1 MALTTRGGGGG
12 GDKAPPPSASDSSL
26 GFLTKRD
33 TEVKLPRATRVKN
46 KTPASVQITAEQILR
61 EARERQE
68 PEIRPPKQKIT
79 DSIELSE
86 YRLRR
91 RKEFEDVIRRVR
103 WNVNAWVKY
112 AKWEEQ
118 QQDFTRARSVYERAL
133 DVAHRDHTLWLKYA
147 EFEMRNRFINHAR
160 NVWDRAVSLLP
171 RVDQLWYKYI
181 HMEELL
187 GAVANAR
194 QVFER
199 WMAWRPDT
207 AGWNSYIKFELRYGE
222 VERARAIY
230 ERFVAEHPWPDTFIR
245 YAKFEMKRGEVER
258 ARRVYE
264 RAADLLADDEDAEVL
279 FVAFAEFEE
288 RCREVE
294 RARAIYKY
302 SLDRVPKGRAEELY
316 RKFLAFEKQFG
327 DREGIED
334 AIVGK
339 RRFQYEDEVRKN
351 PLNYDSWFD
360 YIRLEESVGNKD
372 RIREVYERAISNIPP
387 AEEKRYWQRYIYLW
401 INYALYEE
409 LDAKDMERTREVYRE
424 CLKLIPHKK
433 FTFAK
438 LWLMA
443 AQFEIRQKNLKAA
456 RQILGN
462 AIGMAPKGKIFK
474 KYIEIELYLGNFD
487 RCRTLY
493 EKYIEWSPANCYAWR
508 KYAELEKNLSETDRA
523 RSIYELAIAQPALD
537 TPEVLWKEY
546 LQFEIDENE
555 FDRTRELYERL
566 LDRTKHLKVW
576 ISYAEFEA
584 SAGLGGE
591 DSESEEIKNEVGY
604 QEQQMERIRRCRA
617 VFERAFDYFRTSAPE
632 LKEERA
638 MLLEDWLNKEV
649 SFDDLGDVTLVQK
662 KAPRKVKRKRPIPTE
677 DGSTVAYE
685 EYIDYIFPDEVA
697 LAPNLKILEA
707 AYKWKKQRTDDADD
721 D

>member
-1 MALTTRGGGGG
+1 MRRRRRPLPIPAS
-12 GDKAPPPSASDSSL
+12 AFSPSATPRSSY
-26 GFLTKRD
+26 
-33 TEVKLPRATRVKN
+33 
-46 KTPASVQITAEQILR
+46 PAPIQITAEQILR

-79 DSIELSE
+79 DPQELSE
-86 YRLRR
+86 YRLRK

-103 WNVNAWVKY
+103 WSVSAWVKY
-112 AKWEEQ
+112 ARWEEQ
-118 QQDFTRARSVYERAL
+118 QLDFARARSVYERTL

-147 EFEMRNRFINHAR
+147 EFEMRNRFVNHAR

-199 WMAWRPDT
+199 WMSWRPDT

-230 ERFVAEHPWPDTFIR
+230 ERFVAEHPRPDTFIR

-302 SLDRVPKGRAEELY
+302 ALDRVPKGRAEELY

-360 YIRLEESVGNKD
+360 YIRLEESVGNND
-372 RIREVYERAISNIPP
+372 RIREVYERAIANVPP
-387 AEEKRYWQRYIYLW
+387 CRSAEEKRYWQRYIYLW

-409 LDAKDMERTREVYRE
+409 LDA
-424 CLKLIPHKK
+424 
-433 FTFAK
+433 
-438 LWLMA
+438 
-443 AQFEIRQKNLKAA
+443 Q
-456 RQILGN
+456 
-462 AIGMAPKGKIFK
+462 
-474 KYIEIELYLGNFD
+474 
-487 RCRTLY
+487 
-493 EKYIEWSPANCYAWR
+493 
-508 KYAELEKNLSETDRA
+508 
-523 RSIYELAIAQPALD
+523 
-537 TPEVLWKEY
+537 
-546 LQFEIDENE
+546 
-555 FDRTRELYERL
+555 DRTDQGGLQGMP
-566 LDRTKHLKVW
+566 
-576 ISYAEFEA
+576 EA
-584 SAGLGGE
+584 DSSQEVHICKDVAHGGP
-591 DSESEEIKNEVGY
+591 V
-604 QEQQMERIRRCRA
+604 
-617 VFERAFDYFRTSAPE
+617 
-632 LKEERA
+632 
-638 MLLEDWLNKEV
+638 
-649 SFDDLGDVTLVQK
+649 
-662 KAPRKVKRKRPIPTE
+662 
-677 DGSTVAYE
+677 
-685 EYIDYIFPDEVA
+685 
-697 LAPNLKILEA
+697 
-707 AYKWKKQRTDDADD
+707 
-721 D
+721 

>member
-1 MALTTRGGGGG
+1 MA
-12 GDKAPPPSASDSSL
+12 
-26 GFLTKRD
+26 
-33 TEVKLPRATRVKN
+33 
-46 KTPASVQITAEQILR
+46 I
-61 EARERQE
+61 
-68 PEIRPPKQKIT
+68 
-79 DSIELSE
+79 
-86 YRLRR
+86 RR
-91 RKEFEDVIRRVR
+91 RRTSTGSPHGVPWAPAARDSVS
-103 WNVNAWVKY
+103 AWVKY
-112 AKWEEQ
+112 ARWEEGQ
-118 QQDFTRARSVYERAL
+118 KDFARARSVYERAL
-133 DVAHRDHTLWLKYA
+133 EVAHRDHTLWLKYA
-147 EFEMRNRFINHAR
+147 EFEMRNRYVNHAR
-160 NVWDRAVSLLP
+160 NVWDRAVMLLP
-171 RVDQLWYKYI
+171 RIDQLWYKYI

-199 WMAWRPDT
+199 WMSWRPDI

-230 ERFVAEHPWPDTFIR
+230 ERFVAEHPRPDTFIR
-245 YAKFEMKRGEVER
+245 YAKFETKRGEVER

-264 RAADLLADDEDAEVL
+264 RAADLLVDDEDAEVL

-288 RCREVE
+288 SSREVE

-302 SLDRVPKGRAEELY
+302 ALDRVPKSRAEDLY
-316 RKFLAFEKQFG
+316 KKFLAFEKQFG

-372 RIREVYERAISNIPP
+372 RIRDVYERAIANVPP

-409 LDAKDMERTREVYRE
+409 LDAQDMERTRQVYSL
-424 CLKLIPHKK
+424 CLKYIPHKK

-456 RQILGN
+456 RRILGN

-555 FDRTRELYERL
+555 FDSARELYERL

-584 SAGLGGE
+584 SAGLGE
-591 DSESEEIKNEVGY
+591 DGGSEENKNDVDY
-604 QEQQMERIRRCRA
+604 QEQQMERVRRCRA
-617 VFERAFDYFRTSAPE
+617 VFERAFDYFRTSAAE

-638 MLLEDWLNKEV
+638 MLLEEWLNKEV
-649 SFDDLGDVTLVQK
+649 SFGDLGDVTLVQK
-662 KAPRKVKRKRPIPTE
+662 KAPRKVKRKRPLPTE
-677 DGSTVAYE
+677 DGSTIAYE

-707 AYKWKKQRTDDADD
+707 AYKWKKQKTDDD
-721 D
+721 

>member
-1 MALTTRGGGGG
+1 MALTTRGGGGAG
-12 GDKAPPPSASDSSL
+12 GDPAKPPSASDPSL

-46 KTPASVQITAEQILR
+46 KTPAPIQITAEQILR

-79 DSIELSE
+79 DTHELAE
-86 YRLRR
+86 YRLRK

-103 WNVNAWVKY
+103 WSVSAWVKY
-112 AKWEEQ
+112 ARWEEQ
-118 QQDFTRARSVYERAL
+118 QRDFARARSVYERAL

-147 EFEMRNRFINHAR
+147 EFEMRNRFVNHAR

-230 ERFVAEHPWPDTFIR
+230 ERFVAEHPRPDTFIR

-302 SLDRVPKGRAEELY
+302 ALDRVPKGRAEELY

-360 YIRLEESVGNKD
+360 YIRLEESVGNKE
-372 RIREVYERAISNIPP
+372 RIREVYERAIANVPP

-409 LDAKDMERTREVYRE
+409 LDAQDVERTREVYKE

-438 LWLMA
+438 IWLMA
-443 AQFEIRQKNLKAA
+443 AQFEIRQRNLKSA

-546 LQFEIDENE
+546 LQFEIDESE

-584 SAGLGGE
+584 SAGSSGE
-591 DSESEEIKNEVGY
+591 DSESEEKNSEVDY
-604 QEQQMERIRRCRA
+604 QEQQLERVRKCRA
-617 VFERAFDYFRTSAPE
+617 VFEKAFDYFRTSAPE

-638 MLLEDWLNKEV
+638 MLLEEWLKKEV
-649 SFDDLGDVTLVQK
+649 SFGDLGDVTLVQK

-677 DGSTVAYE
+677 DGSTLAYE
-685 EYIDYIFPDEVA
+685 EYIDYIFPDEVT

-707 AYKWKKQRTDDADD
+707 AYKWKKQKTGDD
-721 D
+721 DE

>member
-1 MALTTRGGGGG
+1 MALTNRSGGGGA
-12 GDKAPPPSASDSSL
+12 GDPSKAPSASDPSL

-46 KTPASVQITAEQILR
+46 KTPASIQITAEQILR

-79 DSIELSE
+79 DTHELSE
-86 YRLRR
+86 YRLRK

-103 WNVNAWVKY
+103 WSVSAWVKY
-112 AKWEEQ
+112 ARWEEQ
-118 QQDFTRARSVYERAL
+118 QLDFARARSVYERAL

-147 EFEMRNRFINHAR
+147 EFEMRNRFVNHAR

-199 WMAWRPDT
+199 WMAWRPDI

-230 ERFVAEHPWPDTFIR
+230 ERFVAEHPRPDTFIR

-302 SLDRVPKGRAEELY
+302 ALDRVPKGRAEELY

-327 DREGIED
+327 DCEGIED

-360 YIRLEESVGNKD
+360 YIRLEESVGNKE
-372 RIREVYERAISNIPP
+372 RIREVYERAIANVPP

-409 LDAKDMERTREVYRE
+409 LDAQDVERTREVYKE

-438 LWLMA
+438 IWLMA
-443 AQFEIRQKNLKAA
+443 AQFEIRQRNLKAA

-537 TPEVLWKEY
+537 TPEVLWKVFV
-546 LQFEIDENE
+546 LAVA
-555 FDRTRELYERL
+555 L
-566 LDRTKHLKVW
+566 
-576 ISYAEFEA
+576 YAEFEA
-584 SAGLGGE
+584 SAGLSGE
-591 DSESEEIKNEVGY
+591 DSESEEKKNEVGY
-604 QEQQMERIRRCRA
+604 QELHLERVRKCRA

-638 MLLEDWLNKEV
+638 MLLEEWLNKEV
-649 SFDDLGDVTLVQK
+649 SFGDLGDVSLVQK
-662 KAPRKVKRKRPIPTE
+662 NAPRKVKRKRPIPTE
-677 DGSTVAYE
+677 DGSTLGYE
-685 EYIDYIFPDEVA
+685 EYIDYIFPDEVT

-707 AYKWKKQRTDDADD
+707 AYKWKKQKTGDD
-721 D
+721 DE

>member
-1 MALTTRGGGGG
+1 MALTTRGGAGGAGG
-12 GDKAPPPSASDSSL
+12 GDPAKPPSASDPSL

-46 KTPASVQITAEQILR
+46 KTPAPIQITAEQILR

-79 DSIELSE
+79 DTHELSE
-86 YRLRR
+86 YRLRK

-103 WNVNAWVKY
+103 WSVSAWVKY
-112 AKWEEQ
+112 ARWEEQ
-118 QQDFTRARSVYERAL
+118 QRDFARARSVYERAL

-147 EFEMRNRFINHAR
+147 EFEMRNRFVNHAR

-230 ERFVAEHPWPDTFIR
+230 ERFVAEHPRPDTFIR
-245 YAKFEMKRGEVER
+245 FAKFEMKRGEVER

-302 SLDRVPKGRAEELY
+302 ALDRVPKGRAEELY

-360 YIRLEESVGNKD
+360 YIRLEESVGNED
-372 RIREVYERAISNIPP
+372 RIREVYERAISNVPP

-409 LDAKDMERTREVYRE
+409 LDAQDIERTREVYKE
-424 CLKLIPHKK
+424 CLRLIPHKK
-433 FTFAK
+433 FTF
-438 LWLMA
+438 
-443 AQFEIRQKNLKAA
+443 
-456 RQILGN
+456 
-462 AIGMAPKGKIFK
+462 GKIFK

-546 LQFEIDENE
+546 LQFEIDESE
-555 FDRTRELYERL
+555 FGRARDLYERL

-584 SAGLGGE
+584 SAGLGSE
-591 DSESEEIKNEVGY
+591 ESESEEKKDEVGY
-604 QEQQMERIRRCRA
+604 QEQQMERVNKCRA
-617 VFERAFDYFRTSAPE
+617 IFERAFDYFRTSAPE

-638 MLLEDWLNKEV
+638 MLLEEWLSKEV
-649 SFDDLGDVTLVQK
+649 SFGDLGDISLVQK

-677 DGSTVAYE
+677 DGSTIAYE
-685 EYIDYIFPDEVA
+685 EYIDYIFPDEVTQ
-697 LAPNLKILEA
+697 APNLKILEA
-707 AYKWKKQRTDDADD
+707 AYKWKKQKTGDD
-721 D
+721 DE

>member
-12 GDKAPPPSASDSSL
+12 AGGGDPAKPPSASDPSL

-46 KTPASVQITAEQILR
+46 KTPAPIQITAEQILR

-79 DSIELSE
+79 DTHELSE
-86 YRLRR
+86 YRLRK

-103 WNVNAWVKY
+103 WSVSAWVKY
-112 AKWEEQ
+112 ARWEEQ
-118 QQDFTRARSVYERAL
+118 QRDFARARSVYERAL

-147 EFEMRNRFINHAR
+147 EFEMRNRFVNHAR

-230 ERFVAEHPWPDTFIR
+230 ERFVAEHPRPDTFIR

-302 SLDRVPKGRAEELY
+302 ALDRVPKGRAEELY

-372 RIREVYERAISNIPP
+372 RIREVYERAISNVPP

-409 LDAKDMERTREVYRE
+409 LDAQDIERTREVYKE
-424 CLKLIPHKK
+424 CLRLIPHKK

-438 LWLMA
+438 IWLMA
-443 AQFEIRQKNLKAA
+443 AQFEIRQRNLKSA

-537 TPEVLWKEY
+537 TPEVLWKVCSLADFLLAY
-546 LQFEIDENE
+546 THFIGLHNVICICSVIIPKQTDGVQ
-555 FDRTRELYERL
+555 TMLY
-566 LDRTKHLKVW
+566 
-576 ISYAEFEA
+576 
-584 SAGLGGE
+584 
-591 DSESEEIKNEVGY
+591 
-604 QEQQMERIRRCRA
+604 
-617 VFERAFDYFRTSAPE
+617 
-632 LKEERA
+632 
-638 MLLEDWLNKEV
+638 
-649 SFDDLGDVTLVQK
+649 
-662 KAPRKVKRKRPIPTE
+662 
-677 DGSTVAYE
+677 
-685 EYIDYIFPDEVA
+685 
-697 LAPNLKILEA
+697 
-707 AYKWKKQRTDDADD
+707 
-721 D
+721 